1 MIIDHLAAPK
11 YKGGT
16 AAPSENASADFVA
29 VSSPSFQAQVYTQSS
44 CVALESSLRNG
55 LQTERE
61 REERKKENG
70 TKENEG
76 ERKKEDREIERETG
90 IREERKMLRQRERKK
105 DR

>member
-44 CVALESSLRNG
+44 CVALQSSIGNG
-55 LQTERE
+55 LQTEK
-61 REERKKENG
+61 EERKENG

-76 ERKKEDREIERETG
+76 ERKEGDREIERETG
-90 IREERKMLRQRERKK
+90 IREERKMLRQREREKK